1 MSHVLFEEDGGFK
14 AASILSDA
22 GASLQIEYGSG
33 RRAKIKSGHVVLRFD
48 SPDPAT
54 MMADAAAV
62 AADIELDFLWEC
74 APQQEF
80 GFLELADEY
89 FGHKPAAA
97 EAAGLLLRLH
107 GAPVYFHRKGR
118 GRFRPA
124 PPEVLKAALA
134 AVERKRQLELRIES
148 DAQAL
153 LEHRLPEAIGRQA
166 AFLLVKPDKQSAEYR
181 ALERACQLA
190 HRAPERVLLD
200 AGAFASP
207 RALHLARFAA
217 EYFPHGLGFPDA
229 AAAWVGALPDPS
241 SLPLA
246 AVEAFSVDDS
256 TTTEIDDCLSV
267 TRLPQGA
274 VRVGVH
280 IAAPG
285 FALAPG
291 GELDELARERMSTV
305 YMPGDK
311 ITMLPDELVAGFS
324 LDEGRDVPVLSLY
337 ADLDDEG
344 TRIVST
350 FSQLERIRVAANLR
364 HDLLDGTI
372 TEQALD
378 DPSAPMPFGD
388 ALRVLWTLTQALC
401 AERERVRGKP
411 EPRFRTDFSF
421 YVDGEQVRIVQRRRD
436 APLDRIVA
444 EMMIF
449 ANSTWGQLL
458 AEHRTSGIYRSQQ
471 AGRVRTSTHPL
482 PHQGLGVSQY
492 MWSTSPLRRYV
503 DLVNQRQLLA
513 VLAGSPPPF
522 GAQDA
527 DLFAVMTAF
536 DARYAGYADFQTR
549 MERYWCLRWLEQRGL
564 GRLDAVVVRDDLVRL
579 TQAPLYFRMADLPML
594 SAGRPIVVDV
604 LSTDVIDLSLE
615 ARYVGEGEGGGLD
628 TDADDDVESLV
639 DDADG
644 PLDTVEAVDAAEDA
658 AEEAAEEAAGIEA
671 MDSEAMDS
679 EATDTEAADTEAE
692 ALARGA
698 AAGDSSDGER

>member
-33 RRAKIKSGHVVLRFD
+33 RRAKIKNSHVVLRFE
-48 SPDPAT
+48 SPDPVT
-54 MMADAAAV
+54 MMAEATAL
-62 AADIELDFLWEC
+62 AADIDLDFLWEC
-74 APQQEF
+74 APQDEF
-80 GFLELADEY
+80 GFQELADEY
-89 FGHKPAAA
+89 FGRKPTAA
-97 EAAGLLLRLH
+97 EAASLLLRLH

-124 PPEVLKAALA
+124 PPDVLKAALA

-148 DAQAL
+148 DANSL
-153 LEHRLPEAIGRQA
+153 LERRLPEAIGRQA

-181 ALERACQLA
+181 ALDRACQLA

-207 RALHLARFAA
+207 HAMHVARFAA
-217 EYFPHGLGFPDA
+217 EYFPHGVGFPDKVD
-229 AAAWVGALPDPS
+229 AWRAALPDPS

-267 TRLPQGA
+267 TRQPGGGL
-274 VRVGVH
+274 RVGVH

-285 FALAPG
+285 FAIVPD

-311 ITMLPDELVAGFS
+311 ITMLPDDLVAVFS
-324 LDEGRDVPVLSLY
+324 LDEGREVPVLSLY
-337 ADLDDEG
+337 ADLDDSG
-344 TRIVST
+344 TRVVST

-372 TEQALD
+372 TEQTLAE
-378 DPSAPMPFGD
+378 PSAPMPFGD
-388 ALRVLWTLTQALC
+388 ALRALWMLTQALC

-411 EPRFRTDFSF
+411 EPRSRADFSF
-421 YVDGEQVRIVQRRRD
+421 YIDGYSDGDGDGDGEGGGERVRIVQRRRD
-436 APLDRIVA
+436 APLDRIVS

-471 AGRVRTSTHPL
+471 VGRVRTSTHPL
-482 PHQGLGVSQY
+482 PHQGLGVAQY

-513 VLAGSPPPF
+513 VLAGSSPPF
-522 GAQDA
+522 GANDA
-527 DLFAVMTAF
+527 GLFAVMTAF
-536 DARYAGYADFQTR
+536 DARYGGYADFQSR
-549 MERYWCLRWLEQRGL
+549 MERYWCLRWLEQQGL
-564 GRLDAVVVRDDLVRL
+564 GQFDAVVVRDDLVRL

-594 SAGRPIVVDV
+594 PPGRPIVVDV
-604 LSTDVIDLSLE
+604 LSTDVVDLSL
-615 ARYVGEGEGGGLD
+615 ATRYLGEGEDGGQDLI
-628 TDADDDVESLV
+628 DDEDVASLI
-639 DDADG
+639 DEADG
-644 PLDTVEAVDAAEDA
+644 PLDTIEAVDAVEEAAEDA
-658 AEEAAEEAAGIEA
+658 AGNANDEAARSAARNAAPDAAPDDPPSQEA
-671 MDSEAMDS
+671 
-679 EATDTEAADTEAE
+679 
-692 ALARGA
+692 
-698 AAGDSSDGER
+698 

>member
-33 RRAKIKSGHVVLRFD
+33 RRAKIKSSHVVLRFE
-48 SPDPAT
+48 SPDPVT
-54 MMADAAAV
+54 MMAEATAMAAGI
-62 AADIELDFLWEC
+62 DLDFLWEC
-74 APQQEF
+74 APQEEF
-80 GFLELADEY
+80 GFQALADEY
-89 FGHKPAAA
+89 FGRQPGAA
-97 EAAGLLLRLH
+97 EATSLLLRLH

-124 PPEVLKAALA
+124 PPDVLKAALA

-148 DAQAL
+148 DAQML
-153 LEHRLPEAIGRQA
+153 LERRLPEAIGRQA

-181 ALERACQLA
+181 ALDRACQLA
-190 HRAPERVLLD
+190 HRAPERVLLE

-207 RALHLARFAA
+207 HAMHVARFVA
-217 EYFPHGLGFPDA
+217 EYFPHGVGFPGTIDA
-229 AAAWVGALPDPS
+229 WRAELPDPS

-267 TRLPQGA
+267 TRQPGGS

-285 FALAPG
+285 IGILPG
-291 GELDELARERMSTV
+291 SELDALTRERMSTV

-311 ITMLPDELVAGFS
+311 ITMLPDELVADFS

-337 ADLDDEG
+337 SDLDDGG
-344 TRIVST
+344 TRVVST

-372 TEQALD
+372 TERTLD

-411 EPRFRTDFSF
+411 EPRSRTDFSF
-421 YVDGEQVRIVQRRRD
+421 YVDDDLVRIVQRRRD

-471 AGRVRTSTHPL
+471 VGRVRTSTHPL
-482 PHQGLGVSQY
+482 PHQGLGVAQY

-522 GAQDA
+522 GTNDA
-527 DLFAVMTAF
+527 ELFAVMTAF

-549 MERYWCLRWLEQRGL
+549 MERYWCLRWLEQCGL
-564 GRLDAVVVRDDLVRL
+564 GQFDAVVVRDDLVRL

-594 SAGRPIVVDV
+594 PAGRPIVVDV
-604 LSTDVIDLSLE
+604 SSVDVIDLSLGT
-615 ARYVGEGEGGGLD
+615 RYVGEREDGGQELID
-628 TDADDDVESLV
+628 EDDVESLI
-639 DDADG
+639 DEG
-644 PLDTVEAVDAAEDA
+644 ESPLDTVEAVDAVEDAAEDA
-658 AEEAAEEAAGIEA
+658 AEGVAEKVAQDRAQEG
-671 MDSEAMDS
+671 
-679 EATDTEAADTEAE
+679 
-692 ALARGA
+692 ARGA
-698 AAGDSSDGER
+698 SGDAAASAVDDPSHQEP